1 MEIAS
6 CALTDVGKMREHNED
21 FALADPA
28 LGLFVVCDG
37 MGGANAGEVASQ
49 LAATTIR
56 TVVASNRDEIRS
68 VLDGEMPPERLG
80 ALLREALETACRTVY
95 DEAARDVS
103 RKGMGCT
110 CTALLVA
117 GQKAAFGHAGDSRLY
132 LSRGGAVTQL
142 SQDHTWIAEAVR
154 QGVFTPEEAELS
166 PYKNVITRSI
176 GKERSVLVET
186 LVFDLVLGDTVL
198 LCSDGLH
205 GFVKDPPELASV
217 LANPAVEG
225 AARHLIQLANER
237 GGTDNIS
244 AVIVRASETAA
255 TGADARARRTAVM
268 ANLGTLGQIELMQG
282 MTMAEI
288 VRLNQVF
295 HEAEY
300 PAGAEI
306 IHEGEVSDALF
317 VLVQGSAEV
326 VRGAARIAILRA
338 GAHFGDMSLLSSR
351 PRSATV
357 RTLEPSRLL
366 MVDRA
371 GLYGFLQQDALIAA
385 KVFWKLAE
393 TLSRRLDELLA
404 SSSSARTRL

>member
-300 PAGAEI
+300 PAGADI

>member
-21 FALADPA
+21 VCLADPA
-28 LGLFVVCDG
+28 LGLFLVCDG

-56 TVVASNRDEIRS
+56 EVVATHREVVGS
-68 VLDGEMPPERLG
+68 VARGETPPERLG
-80 ALLREALETACRTVY
+80 AILREALETACRTVH
-95 DEAARDVS
+95 DEAARDAA

-110 CTALLVA
+110 CTAFLVA
-117 GQKAAFGHAGDSRLY
+117 GGKAALGHAGDSRLY
-132 LSRGGAVTQL
+132 LARGGAVTQL

-154 QGVFTPEEAELS
+154 QGVFTPEEAEFS

-176 GKERSVLVET
+176 GKERSVMVET

-198 LCSDGLH
+198 VCSDGLH
-205 GFVKDPPELASV
+205 GFVKDPAELAQL
-217 LANPAVEG
+217 LAGDAVDQI
-225 AARHLIQLANER
+225 ARHLIALANER

-244 AVIVRASETAA
+244 AVVVRSLETAA
-255 TGADARARRTAVM
+255 TGADLHARRSAVM

-288 VRLNQVF
+288 VRLNQIF
-295 HEAEY
+295 HEVEY
-300 PAGAEI
+300 PAGTII

-317 VLVQGSAEV
+317 VLVAGSAEV
-326 VRGAARIAILRA
+326 IRGSARIAVLRA

-357 RTLEPSRLL
+357 RCLETSRLL
-366 MVDRA
+366 AIDRA
-371 GLYGFLQQDALIAA
+371 RLYGFLQQDALIAA

-393 TLSRRLDELLA
+393 TLSRRLDEVLA
-404 SSSSARTRL
+404 HQQ